1 MSSPRR
7 SWTGEEGIALILAM
21 FMVLVVSLLGAALV
35 GTGRSETLSSL
46 NYKSLSQARYAAE
59 SGLHS
64 AANYLIFNYV
74 PPGTDAGDPIA
85 GIYDTSVSPVTY
97 NGRPVILSTTVAESN
112 YPIAAKKNA
121 FADAAHGTLVM
132 GTNHPVYTA
141 TAKLISMRQFTD
153 AYANALVTVQS
164 WEITGIGNLNGAGN
178 ANVEVTAI
186 VEKQPVPVFR
196 YAAFSTYP
204 GCDSMQFGGQHSE
217 TNSYN
222 STGALG
228 ADGKPVQSASGGN
241 VGSNGNLSLNGGAT
255 INGKLSTPRSGVGD
269 CTANNVTAETVIG
282 NGSQVT
288 GDGCNPQPDCALVP
302 LPQKVVMPDPA
313 VIAPMPPQGPVD
325 MKKTSDCT
333 GFTYCSVS
341 ADGQGLTFTPTTP
354 STVVSL
360 ADVTINAGAVIHLNA
375 GIYEWNS
382 LTANGNGEI
391 RVDSGPVII
400 RIAGKDQAT
409 PIDMSGGVITNT
421 TYNPMNLQFIFA
433 PDDADKAA
441 IDAGTL
447 TKDIKLAGGAG
458 SSAVVYAPKADGTL
472 VGGADLYGSV
482 IFGRIKDMGGT
493 RVHYDRNLQRTGL
506 TSGNPTMTSFNW
518 SSY

>member
-7 SWTGEEGIALILAM
+7 SWAGEEGIALILAM

-35 GTGRSETLSSL
+35 STGRSETPSSL

-64 AANYLIFNYV
+64 AANYLIHTYV
-74 PPGTDAGDPIA
+74 PPGTDAGDPINV
-85 GIYDTSVSPVTY
+85 YDMTVSPVTY
-97 NGRPVILSTTVAESN
+97 NGLPVMLSTTVGESN
-112 YPIAAKKNA
+112 YPVAAKKNA
-121 FADAAHGTLVM
+121 FANEAHGTLM
-132 GTNHPVYTA
+132 MSTNRAVYTS
-141 TAKLISMRQFTD
+141 TARLLAMRQFTD
-153 AYANALVTVQS
+153 AYANTLVTVQR
-164 WEITGIGNLNGAGN
+164 WEITGIGNLDGAGN

-186 VEKQPVPVFR
+186 VERQPVPAFR

-204 GCDSMQFGGQHSE
+204 GCDSMQFGGNNSE

-222 STGALG
+222 STAALG
-228 ADGKPVQSASGGN
+228 ANGKPVQSASGGN

-255 INGKLSTPRSGVGD
+255 VNGKLSTPRSGVGA

-288 GDGCNPQPDCALVP
+288 GDGCMPQPDCSLVP
-302 LPQKVVMPDPA
+302 LPQQVVMPDPA
-313 VIAPMPPQGPVD
+313 VISPMPPVGGID

-341 ADGQGLTFTPTTP
+341 ANGLTFTPTTS

-360 ADVTINAGAVIHLNA
+360 GDVTINAGAVIHLKA

-382 LTANGNGEI
+382 ITANGNAQI
-391 RVDSGPVII
+391 VVDSGPVVF
-400 RIAGKDQAT
+400 RIAGKGQAT

-421 TYNPMNLQFIFA
+421 TYDPMNLQFIFA
-433 PDDADKAA
+433 PDAADIAA
-441 IDAGTL
+441 IEAGTL
-447 TKDIKLAGGAG
+447 SKDIKLAGGAG
-458 SSAVVYAPKADGTL
+458 SSAVVYAPRGDGTL
-472 VGGADLYGSV
+472 VGGSDLYGAV
-482 IFGRIKDMGGT
+482 IFRKVKDMGGT
-493 RVHYDRNLQRTGL
+493 KVHYDRNLQRTGL

-518 SSY
+518 SAN